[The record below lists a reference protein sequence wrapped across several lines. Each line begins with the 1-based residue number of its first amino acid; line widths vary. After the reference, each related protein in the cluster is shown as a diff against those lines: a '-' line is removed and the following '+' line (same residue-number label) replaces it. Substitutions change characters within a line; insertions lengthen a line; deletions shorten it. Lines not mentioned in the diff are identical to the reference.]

1 MSGPN
6 ILNPYWNKSKQE
18 RISKNKIHKEGIV
31 GCRFGVDCH
40 YPKKECNFGH
50 RRSFW
55 SQRGPRQSRNRFSGT
70 VMDDRTY
77 IIASQQARTREMKK
91 NRELH

>member
-40 YPKKECNFGH
+40 YPKK
-50 RRSFW
+50 SVILVIVD
-55 SQRGPRQSRNRFSGT
+55 PSG
-70 VMDDRTY
+70 VKEGQDNPGID
-77 IIASQQARTREMKK
+77 AVA
-91 NRELH
+91 L